1 MGSTTAMAVGAHS
14 TIAMAVGAHV
24 LLAVE
29 LLPFFVLGLFR
40 TSIAQIRGAPR

>member
-14 TIAMAVGAHV
+14 TGMAVGAHV
-24 LLAVE
+24 LVAVE